1 MTNNTNDLTF
11 GPSPV
16 IPVDPHSVQ
25 SHMVHFVS
33 YASTPVHAG
42 LQPLEYTG
50 WRDESLSWHEGSY
63 IHSNLNPSPTYR
75 FWGSEAMEFLDKYCA
90 NSFKKFPVG
99 FAKHGIMLDEQGRIM
114 VDGLLVRRDEDF
126 ITYWMNPWLQ
136 YCVEN
141 SGMDVQGEDVTGK
154 VFMFQLG
161 GPTCLQVLDAATGE
175 NLHDIKFIHH
185 RKSTILGHEVMIL
198 RVGMAGSLAYE
209 VHGDV
214 EHAPEIYAHI
224 LKAGKK
230 YGLKRLGTP
239 AYNMT
244 HWENG
249 FPQAYLDFPLPWFE
263 HADFAS
269 WLRERG
275 IGFLCDPAIVS
286 DALTGSVGKDFA
298 ARYRHPAELGWGKT
312 INLDHDFLG
321 KEAIVEIMS
330 KPHRHMVTL
339 EWNKDDIV
347 DIHRSQLEDEVP
359 YKDISSP
366 EDLAFGGVY
375 PNDWVENDK
384 GERIG
389 ISSGRMFSWFY
400 REMISLCS
408 MDEGYLEEGTEVFV
422 VWGEAEG
429 RQKRVRAR
437 VARYPYF
444 NEGRNQKVDTSLIP
458 VGTMD

>member
-1 MTNNTNDLTF
+1 MTKHTKTF

-16 IPVDPHSVQ
+16 IPVDERSVT

-33 YASTPVHAG
+33 YASNPILAG

-50 WRDESLSWHEGSY
+50 WRDESLSWHDSSY
-63 IHSNLNPSPTYR
+63 IHANLNPSPTYR
-75 FWGSEAMEFLDKYCA
+75 FWGPDSIEFLKKYCG
-90 NSFKKFPVG
+90 NSFEKFPVG

-114 VDGLLVRRDEDF
+114 VDGLLVRREEDY

-141 SGMDVQGEDVTGK
+141 SDLDVQGEDVTGK

-161 GPTCLQVLDAATGE
+161 GPTCLQVLDAASGE

-185 RKSTILGHEVMIL
+185 RMSKIAGRDVMIL

-209 VHGDV
+209 VHGNV
-214 EHAPEIYAHI
+214 EDAIPVYEQI
-224 LKAGKK
+224 LKAGVK

-263 HADFAS
+263 HKEFAA
-269 WLRERG
+269 WLRERE
-275 IGFLCDPAIVS
+275 IGFLCDPEIVKDS
-286 DALTGSVGKDFA
+286 LSGSVGQDFA
-298 ARYRHPAELGWGKT
+298 ARYRNPIELGWGKT
-312 INLDHDFLG
+312 INMDHEFVG
-321 KEAIVEIMS
+321 KKAIEELKAKS
-330 KPHRHMVTL
+330 SRQMVTL
-339 EWNKDDIV
+339 EWNKEDIL
-347 DIHRSQLEDEVP
+347 DIHRSQLADPVP

-366 EDLAFGGVY
+366 EDLAFGGIY
-375 PNDWVENDK
+375 PADWVLNDK
-384 GERIG
+384 GEQVG
-389 ISSGRMFSWFY
+389 VSSGRMVSWFY

-408 MDEGYLEEGTEVFV
+408 IDEEYLSEGTEVWV
-422 VWGEAEG
+422 LWGEPG
-429 RQKRVRAR
+429 TRQKKVRAK

-444 NEGRNQKVDTSLIP
+444 NECRNQKVDTSLIP